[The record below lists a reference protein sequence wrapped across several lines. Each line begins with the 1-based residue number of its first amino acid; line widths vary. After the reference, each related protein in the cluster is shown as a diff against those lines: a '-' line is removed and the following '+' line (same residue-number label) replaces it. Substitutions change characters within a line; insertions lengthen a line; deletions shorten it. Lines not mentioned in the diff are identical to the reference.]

1 MISVG
6 SINLPLLL
14 LPSVLFSVHHF
25 PNLFRL
31 TGKKKKKKEKVE
43 RGEKASPWAA
53 LIRKDSVAVNV
64 YAGDRHPPTGA
75 HCLGNI
81 WACMFVFNFSPVY
94 SSRKRPEFYYQ
105 KSDNIYLGK
114 IWFLKYFLLLL
125 RNRPL
130 VYYTHGTIPHYIF
143 PVYFL

>member
-31 TGKKKKKKEKVE
+31 TGKKKKKEKEKVE
-43 RGEKASPWAA
+43 AGGGEASPWAA

-64 YAGDRHPPTGA
+64 YAGDRHPPTDA

-81 WACMFVFNFSPVY
+81 
-94 SSRKRPEFYYQ
+94 
-105 KSDNIYLGK
+105 
-114 IWFLKYFLLLL
+114 
-125 RNRPL
+125 
-130 VYYTHGTIPHYIF
+130 
-143 PVYFL
+143 